1 MLLLSCISCNK
12 EDVVKDF
19 DSSSLEGDRVT
30 VGFNV
35 AHGGFSVATLRADD
49 NIRYDYRP
57 SSSIDDVK
65 LNSLQLWVFDEDHI
79 FVECVDAELISTSD
93 QVGSDNKTI
102 TQKKYTYKAKL
113 QKSDRP
119 RYIHLVG
126 NYKATSEDVQ
136 QWKNRSEY
144 DLVPSIR
151 LTKPEDMP
159 MWARIKVD
167 RIKEGESFP
176 LTSLKLSVCKFE
188 IVVSDVAKFDKQK
201 LAYAL
206 YNTRKEGSLALFDG
220 KDFSDGGVISEVQ
233 DSAKVKSWRD
243 IKDENMTPV
252 HKPIY
257 LFEQSNSLTHSNV
270 IPYAILKVY
279 VKEQQRILYYKLD
292 LVKRSPLPGTNE
304 HFSALTEEDRIQLK
318 RGTYPFINITY
329 AMDLTSG
336 NSTIA
341 GAVQSQPANN
351 IIFSQEAME
360 STYITDNANEVA
372 LQVWRTLII
381 VPASVFDP
389 SKGELNGKQDCWVKI
404 FKFGETPVPSNTQK
418 RIASVS
424 VLGGE
429 NNPLIESVE
438 TIFDDVT
445 GASKMRVKF
454 KHFDEQTLKE
464 TPYLTGSIIVHGK
477 AMSDG
482 DFSRL
487 AKVVRF
493 VATRSYTKG
502 EFNFR
507 YKRQR
512 PEGKLKRGDKVD
524 ISFTIPEDFNPDIL
538 PLTVKFYTKD
548 LTPAP
553 GQDMRTVI
561 SQHYYDGYQ
570 LYYNYIIRE
579 IPANRTI
586 KKTFIVTQ
594 DQIPEEGLSVK
605 YDAQPFGFIIEDEL
619 KIK

>member
-1 MLLLSCISCNK
+1 MGLNKVLSRIFVAMLLLGCISCNK

-19 DSSSLEGDRVT
+19 DSSPLEGDRVM

-49 NIRYDYRP
+49 VGVNYRP
-57 SSSIDDVK
+57 SSSIEDVN
-65 LNSLQLWVFDEDHI
+65 LNSLQLWVFDEDHM
-79 FVECVDAELISTSD
+79 FVECVDAKPTSTLDELKENGKITNDS
-93 QVGSDNKTI
+93 KTYD
-102 TQKKYTYKAKL
+102 YTAKL
-113 QKSDRP
+113 QKTDRP

-126 NYKATSEDVQ
+126 NYKATSEDIQ
-136 QWKNRSEY
+136 DWYGRTEY

-167 RIKEGESFP
+167 HIKEGESFP
-176 LTSLKLSVCKFE
+176 LTKLKLSVCKFE

-206 YNTRKEGSLALFDG
+206 YNTRKVGSLALFDG
-220 KDFSDGGVISEVQ
+220 KDFRDGGVISEVE
-233 DSAKVKSWRD
+233 DSNEVKSWTE
-243 IKDENMTPV
+243 ITDENMTPV
-252 HKPIY
+252 QKPIY
-257 LFEQSNSLTHSNV
+257 LFEQSNSLTYSNV

-279 VKEQQRILYYKLD
+279 VREMGPNEKIIYKPRYFKLD
-292 LVKRSPLPGTNE
+292 LIKKSPKPGSE
-304 HFSALTEEDRIQLK
+304 FEGLTDEDRIQLK

-329 AMDLTSG
+329 AMDLSG
-336 NSTIA
+336 GGNTIA

-351 IIFSQEAME
+351 FMLSPDGME
-360 STYITDNANEVA
+360 STYITDNANGVA

-381 VPASVFDP
+381 VPASVFDA
-389 SKGELNGKQDCWVKI
+389 SKGELDGKQDCWVKI
-404 FKFGETPVPSNTQK
+404 FKFGETPVPSKTQK

-424 VLGGE
+424 VLGE

-538 PLTVKFYTKD
+538 PLTVKFYTKV
-548 LTPAP
+548 LL
-553 GQDMRTVI
+553 
-561 SQHYYDGYQ
+561 
-570 LYYNYIIRE
+570 LYNV
-579 IPANRTI
+579 
-586 KKTFIVTQ
+586 TFITEISKLNKSYMSRCGKRQ
-594 DQIPEEGLSVK
+594 HCC
-605 YDAQPFGFIIEDEL
+605 
-619 KIK
+619 